1 MNSICVKL
9 LCDTIFSEGVNVVEQ
24 GTSNNDVMIV
34 FLICATV
41 VILALIV
48 AITLCILRLK
58 KPHVHDCEK
67 DNITNKSEVKISS
80 EFEKTDNAEEKA
92 RKRFEEFCYRQAES
106 ASNSDEVAKEC
117 WKYLKD
123 NYSQKKATK
132 G

>member
-1 MNSICVKL
+1 MNGIYVKS

-48 AITLCILRLK
+48 AITLCTLRFK
-58 KPHVHDCEK
+58 KPHAHDGEK
-67 DNITNKSEVKISS
+67 DNSINKSEPTASS
-80 EFEKTDNAEEKA
+80 VPENPESDEKKA
-92 RKRFEEFCYRQAES
+92 QKRFEEFCYKQVESES
-106 ASNSDEVAKEC
+106 ASDDVKKVC
-117 WKYLKD
+117 WEYLKR
-123 NYSQKKATK
+123 NYVQK